1 MVQTLLN
8 NNIYL
13 LIGKKAKAGG
23 KKVKTTTK
31 TKTINTR
38 YLVKSHDL
46 YQPVSWFKKIE
57 LKLQSFFKDNLLPE
71 YIPSEYILCWKQ
83 NCLVSAFILLAPF
96 LTWRSADW
104 EPHKHRKPVGFAQK
118 EKGWASIHQAWTPRL
133 SVTHYTHRLTL
144 PLL

>member
-23 KKVKTTTK
+23 KKVKTTK

-71 YIPSEYILCWKQ
+71 YIPSEYILC
-83 NCLVSAFILLAPF
+83 
-96 LTWRSADW
+96 
-104 EPHKHRKPVGFAQK
+104 
-118 EKGWASIHQAWTPRL
+118 
-133 SVTHYTHRLTL
+133 
-144 PLL
+144 